1 MNEEISSSPFESS
14 PLATESTPTPGVES
28 ASAISLLVGDPDADT
43 VRRFRN
49 QLFSTV
55 RELERVREWLSSPM
69 ASGLQRGL
77 ALWALGQHRDALEIL
92 EEHRGN
98 SAIANCIARSLI
110 ELSRFDE
117 AEALLTNRQSDP
129 DQASTYLDSKA
140 RQGQAEELRSALAEA
155 TSILPT
161 TDVKF
166 FEGRLKEIEFDA
178 PGAIACYDQVLAQDE
193 NHAPALFRLAVN
205 VDLRGE
211 DEEARELYERALMIP
226 PVNEAC
232 VVNLGILY
240 EDMGNFRRAMQC
252 FDLALQANPDNKRAR
267 LYRRDAAAA
276 LNMYYDEEQERRED
290 KRNKILRTPINDFEL
305 SVRSRNCLTN
315 MGVRTLG
322 DLVNKSEAEL
332 LSFKNFGETSLME
345 IKEIL
350 NNKGLRL
357 GMGQDELMSKDLG
370 QTAEVPASSEEMPDP
385 NSPDPA
391 KRPITELDL
400 SVRCRRIVDLLKI
413 KSIGELASRSEA
425 ELLACPNL
433 GQTSLNEIR
442 TKLDELGLA
451 LRG

>member
-1 MNEEISSSPFESS
+1 MNEEFDTSPVSYT
-14 PLATESTPTPGVES
+14 TESPENVNAQPAV
-28 ASAISLLVGDPDADT
+28 SLLDGPVDTNT
-43 VRRFRN
+43 VRQFRHR
-49 QLFSTV
+49 LFSTV
-55 RELERVREWLSSPM
+55 RELERARDWLTSPM
-69 ASGLQRGL
+69 ASGIKRGL
-77 ALWALGQHRDALEIL
+77 ALWALGKHTEALPIL
-92 EEHRGN
+92 EEQREN
-98 SAIANCIARSLI
+98 PAIANCMARSLL
-110 ELSRFDE
+110 ELGRYDD
-117 AEALLTNRQSDP
+117 AEAVITDRLSDP
-129 DQASTYLDSKA
+129 EQASTYLNIAA
-140 RQGQAEELRSALAEA
+140 RRGNAETLQTALDNVRGILSAA
-155 TSILPT
+155 
-161 TDVKF
+161 DVRY
-166 FEGRLKEIEFDA
+166 FEGRVKELQFDA
-178 PGAIACYDQVLAQDE
+178 EGAIACYDEALALME
-193 NHAPALFRLAVN
+193 NHPEALFRLAVN

-232 VVNLGILY
+232 VINLGIIY
-240 EDMGNFRRAMQC
+240 EDMGNYRRAMQC
-252 FDLALQANPDNKRAR
+252 FDLALQANPGNKRAR

-305 SVRSRNCLTN
+305 SVRSRNCLSN

-322 DLVNKSEAEL
+322 DLVNKTEAEL

-350 NNKGLRL
+350 RNKGLRL
-357 GMGQDELMSKDLG
+357 GMGQDELMNKDLG
-370 QTAEVPASSEEMPDP
+370 QVEAAPATQDEMPDP

-400 SVRCRRIVDLLKI
+400 SVRCRRIVDLLKA
-413 KSIGELASRSEA
+413 KTIGDLSSKSEA
-425 ELLACPNL
+425 ELLACPNF